1 MSTKTRIAL
10 LLAVAIVPA
19 SAMAAAR
26 HPAHQAA
33 PAAEQQA
40 PAGAAYAR
48 DTQAPSTAEPTYM
61 WIQDQSVGLG
71 D

>member
-19 SAMAAAR
+19 SAMAAAK

-33 PAAEQQA
+33 PAVEQQA
-40 PAGAAYAR
+40 PAAAFAR